1 MDAIGLFDDRRR
13 SIVKPADDTVEVPIL
28 EKKRAQVVSITGN
41 KAQLM
46 DLNDFSVFELDI
58 PEERKEKIRQGE
70 EVDYFEVVG
79 IKTLK
84 ELK

>member
-1 MDAIGLFDDRRR
+1 MNNTRQKNCNTTT
-13 SIVKPADDTVEVPIL
+13 SQADDTVDVPIL
-28 EKKRAQVVSITGN
+28 DKK

-58 PEERKEKIRQGE
+58 PEERKEAIKQGD
-70 EVDYFEVVG
+70 EVDYFEITG